1 MSEFISVGEAASF
14 KPGTGRTVHVRGR
27 DLAVY
32 HLEGEFF
39 ALDDQCPHR
48 GGPLGAGVLDRGEV
62 VCPLHGWG
70 FDPRTG
76 ACRVRPD
83 RPVRTYPTRVVDGQV
98 EVQLSPEPPAGRSKR
113 SIDMTDHPGES
124 DAAHGS
130 AMEDD
135 APSPPGRGRG

>member
-1 MSEFISVGEAASF
+1 MHGCPRQEFRTKVFDKSFWNRPNPMSEFISVGEAASF

-83 RPVRTYPTRVVDGQV
+83 RPVRTYPTR
-98 EVQLSPEPPAGRSKR
+98 
-113 SIDMTDHPGES
+113 
-124 DAAHGS
+124 
-130 AMEDD
+130 
-135 APSPPGRGRG
+135 